1 MEKKIEAL
9 PSLSLEEFQEKKKQ
23 QRTKKKKTSQ
33 KLNTNSLPKRIAEN
47 QNGGELI
54 TANIEK
60 SSDDIVND
68 YHDNTDKAHL
78 VGSQKRKAR
87 KQSITRNASATV
99 TKNSNEEPNQRKYI
113 FKYNLINHFIDL
125 LITNVI
131 IELNKLIFIAWCASP
146 DLEALACLA
155 EIAAKRTKLTK

>member
-23 QRTKKKKTSQ
+23 QRTKKKKPSQ
-33 KLNTNSLPKRIAEN
+33 KLNTNLISKRPPAN
-47 QNGGELI
+47 QNSVVNTL
-54 TANIEK
+54 NNRK
-60 SSDDIVND
+60 SPLEILDL
-68 YHDNTDKAHL
+68 HDEADKALL

-99 TKNSNEEPNQRKYI
+99 SKNSAEETNQRKSKNI
-113 FKYNLINHFIDL
+113 KLSINFFFHSIINFCVLFMLIL
-125 LITNVI
+125 
-131 IELNKLIFIAWCASP
+131 AWCASP

-155 EIAAKRTKLTK
+155 ELAANRTKLTK